1 MAFDEDCTGDG
12 LISDW
17 IWDPVAYNL
26 EECSNA
32 GGTYVYGRLATLEVR
47 TLYLLLLLLLLL
59 LL

>member
-47 TLYLLLLLLLLL
+47 TLYLLLLLLLL
-59 LL
+59 